1 MSWIDNVENTIFT
14 IRTGDGKLYTP
25 DLPINYETLK
35 EFNTATFEFI
45 DVPGAL
51 ITRKL
56 QRARKFPLVFYFQ
69 GENNIDVANAFD
81 ISSNDPRAWVIRH
94 PQYGD
99 ITGQP
104 ISIRRD
110 DSKLNATEVTVDF
123 WETIVT
129 SFPQA
134 TIAANTLVSLPTLV
148 DGFEIISPIDYTSK
162 VNIKPKDVNG
172 ITNLA
177 NTITAIITKGL
188 DTIHAAEF
196 ATDVNEML
204 FAINNMILA
213 PADAIAAIHQVCLLP
228 ANLALSVQT
237 RIQMIGAIYDSIENL
252 LTSSPTVNNKAFFE
266 TAAGIMVCSL
276 ANAIA
281 SPLSTDYVT
290 RDQVAIAQN
299 NLTDMYADYIST
311 LDNAYVEI
319 NSVGSA
325 FTASQESQSA
335 LQDVV
340 LNTLTNLYTLA
351 FGAKQERYVT
361 LLTDG
366 QLIVLAHKYMS
377 GLDQEDVNIETF
389 RTINNFKNNY
399 LFLIPAGTQIKYYA

>member
-14 IRTGDGKLYTP
+14 IRTGDGKIYTP

-81 ISSNDPRAWVIRH
+81 TSSNDPRAWVVRH

-110 DSKLNATEVTVDF
+110 DSKLNATEITVDF

-129 SFPQA
+129 TFPQPGLPDP
-134 TIAANTLVSLPTLV
+134 TGEVVILTTYFSTVSPV
-148 DGFEIISPIDYTSK
+148 NYASK
-162 VNIKPKDVNG
+162 VKLKPKDLAG
-172 ITNLA
+172 ITNFA
-177 NTITAIITKGL
+177 NSLTALVKKGM
-188 DTIHAAEF
+188 DTLHAAEF
-196 ATDVNEML
+196 IADVNQMMN
-204 FAINNMILA
+204 AINNIILA
-213 PADAIAAIHQVCLLP
+213 PAAAISAIHQVCLLP
-228 ANLALSVQT
+228 AKLELSVAL
-237 RIQMIGAIYDSIENL
+237 RIEMIGAIYNSVATILSNQ
-252 LTSSPTVNNKAFFE
+252 PTVNNKAFFE
-266 TAAGIMVCSL
+266 TAGGICVCSM
-276 ANAIA
+276 AQSIT
-281 SPLSTDYVT
+281 SPLAGDYIT
-290 RDQVAIAQN
+290 RNQVAVAQT
-299 NLTDMYADYIST
+299 NLISMYNDSLAT
-311 LDNAYVEI
+311 LDASYVELNTI
-319 NSVGSA
+319 GSA
-325 FTASQESQSA
+325 FTASQESQTA
-335 LQDVV
+335 LQDVY
-340 LNTLTNLYTLA
+340 LSTLTNLYTLA
-351 FGAKQERYVT
+351 LGAKQERQVM
-361 LLTDG
+361 LEKDG

-377 GLDQEDVNIETF
+377 GLDQADANIETF

-399 LFLIPAGTQIKYYA
+399 LFLIPKGTQVKYYV

>member
-14 IRTGDGKLYTP
+14 ISTGDGKTYTP
-25 DLPINYETLK
+25 DLPINYETTK

-45 DVPGAL
+45 EVPGAL

-81 ISSNDPRAWVIRH
+81 ISSNDPRAWVVRH

-104 ISIRRD
+104 ISIGRND
-110 DSKLNATEVTVDF
+110 TKLNATEITVDF

-129 SFPQA
+129 KFPQA
-134 TIAANTLVSLPTLV
+134 TIAANTLITLPKLV
-148 DGFEIISPIDYTSK
+148 TNFQTISPVNYVSK
-162 VNIKPKDVNG
+162 VDLKPKDVTS

-177 NTITAIITKGL
+177 GDITALVTKGM
-188 DTIHAAEF
+188 DTVNAASF
-196 ATDVNEML
+196 IADVNQMMN
-204 FAINNMILA
+204 AINNMILA
-213 PADAIAAIHQVCLLP
+213 PADAIMAIHQVCLFP
-228 ANLALSVQT
+228 ANLALSVQL
-237 RIQMIGAIYDSIENL
+237 RVEMIGAIYNSIATL
-252 LTSSPTVNNKAFFE
+252 LSNQPTVNNKAFFE
-266 TAAGIMVCSL
+266 SIAGIMVCTM
-276 ANAIA
+276 ANTITN
-281 SPLSTDYVT
+281 PLDSDYVT
-290 RDQVAIAQN
+290 RDQVAVQQTN
-299 NLTDMYADYIST
+299 MTNLYADYLAT
-311 LDNAYVEI
+311 LDASYQEI
-319 NSVGSA
+319 NIVGSA
-325 FTASQESQSA
+325 FSASQESQNA

-361 LLTDG
+361 LLKDG
-366 QLIVLAHKYMS
+366 QLIPLAHKYMS
-377 GLDQEDVNIETF
+377 GIDQADANIETF